1 MTGKTPRHL
10 RSVAYAA
17 VLRRLRAEFPR
28 EYRVLLFTFR
38 ESTAPTQKASI
49 ELRQRHAERAAKLY
63 SEEVTA
69 RGLPSP
75 RPQTGRWPIL
85 DTKETR

>member
-1 MTGKTPRHL
+1 VTDETPRHL

-38 ESTAPTQKASI
+38 DSLHPSQTASVA
-49 ELRQRHAERAAKLY
+49 LRRRRAGRAAELY
-63 SEEVTA
+63 REEVMA

-75 RPQTGRWPIL
+75 RPQTGRWPTGEV
-85 DTKETR
+85 DGG

>member
-1 MTGKTPRHL
+1 VTDKTPRHL

-38 ESTAPTQKASI
+38 DSLHPSQTASV
-49 ELRQRHAERAAKLY
+49 ELRRRQSARAAELY
-63 SEEVTA
+63 REEVTA

-75 RPQTGRWPIL
+75 RPQTGRWPTGEV
-85 DTKETR
+85 DTP